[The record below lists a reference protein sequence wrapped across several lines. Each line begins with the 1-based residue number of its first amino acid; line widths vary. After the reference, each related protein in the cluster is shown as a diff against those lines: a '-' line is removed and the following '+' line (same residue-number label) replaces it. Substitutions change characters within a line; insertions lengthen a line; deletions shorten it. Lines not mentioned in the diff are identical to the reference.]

1 MENQNQISSG
11 KHSLKDTSLATQDYD
26 KGARS
31 LAEYLFVNLPFDTS
45 ASDEILAILPE
56 NELDAFTKT
65 IHFYLQAHYEASL
78 AEAERCLNSPYPEI
92 TTFALLAHAL
102 NSVALNDID
111 TAQKDFQDLKQRTEY
126 HESKRVTALYDIYR
140 FVMSAFFHLGEK
152 IDPITPEHF
161 SHYSEA
167 SQLYALYAQ
176 SYSLYLQQEYAQ
188 ALGVAK
194 AALIM
199 DANRRPV
206 ICIYLNLLA
215 CMAAM
220 SLSYFDQA
228 DHFFL
233 NALQIS
239 KPHKYIQPF
248 IGHHGPLQG
257 LVEKHI
263 RDQEPELYKMI
274 AEKIVRFRSGW
285 SDVHN
290 PQTANKVTS
299 LLTPYEYGLAM
310 MAAKG
315 NSNQEIADY
324 FSISVNTVK
333 ARLSTIYRKIGI
345 TKRSELQKHLN
356 K

>member
-1 MENQNQISSG
+1 MGELHQKNSGRHPLKNTTLSTQEHDKDAENLT
-11 KHSLKDTSLATQDYD
+11 K
-26 KGARS
+26 
-31 LAEYLFVNLPFDTS
+31 YLFVNLPFDNS
-45 ASDEILAILPE
+45 SSDEILATLPKE
-56 NELDAFTKT
+56 ELDAFTKT
-65 IHFYLQAHYEASL
+65 IHFYLQAHYEDSA
-78 AEAERCLNSPYPEI
+78 AEAERCLNSPHPEI
-92 TTFALLAHAL
+92 STFSLLAHAL
-102 NSVALNDID
+102 NNVALNNIKI
-111 TAQKDFQDLKQRTEY
+111 AQKDFYALRQKTTY
-126 HESKRVTALYDIYR
+126 SESARAAMLYDIYR
-140 FVMSAFFHLGEK
+140 FVMSVFFHLGEK
-152 IDPITPEHF
+152 IDPIAPENF
-161 SHYSEA
+161 PHYSEA

-199 DANRRPV
+199 DANRRPI

-228 DHFFL
+228 DRFFL
-233 NALQIS
+233 DALQIA
-239 KPHKYIQPF
+239 KPNKYIQPF

-274 AEKIVRFRSGW
+274 AEKVVLFRSGW

-290 PQTANKVTS
+290 PQSANQVTC
-299 LLTPYEYGLAM
+299 LLTPYEYGIAM

-315 NSNQEIADY
+315 NTNQEIADY